1 MEKIYLCVI
10 KTNKG
15 NMFRVLKA
23 TSWDDADSKAI
34 RLYYDAIIVSVSM
47 ITNEKAQDLI
57 NDLRKNLPELV

>member
-1 MEKIYLCVI
+1 MEKMYLCVI
-10 KTNKG
+10 KTNEG

-23 TSWDDADSKAI
+23 TSWDDADGKAI

-47 ITNEKAQDLI
+47 ITAEKAQDLI